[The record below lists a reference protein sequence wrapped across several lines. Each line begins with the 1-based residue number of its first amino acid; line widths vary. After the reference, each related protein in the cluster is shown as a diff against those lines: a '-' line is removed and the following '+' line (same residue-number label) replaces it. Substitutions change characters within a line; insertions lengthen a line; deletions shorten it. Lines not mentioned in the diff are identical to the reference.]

1 MTQQGSA
8 KMSKLDAQTV
18 ILESPLHYFSKISSH
33 PTSSSQ
39 LFNGDLEFGVVA
51 KEMRLGC
58 QLNLR
63 GDTSDEHFM
72 TGAKTVLGV
81 ALATAPGTYQ
91 YNSDTA
97 VYWLGPNEWLITSA
111 KEALELEASLRSKLE
126 GHIAIVDVS
135 GGQTLVNLRGD
146 GVRTLLKK
154 ASVYDFYSWTDAVP
168 GAGRCA
174 QTTFAKATAIV
185 ANRTDGSFDMII
197 RRSFSD
203 YIAQWLLDAGQEY
216 GCRIE
221 PC

>member
-1 MTQQGSA
+1 GRA
-8 KMSKLDAQTV
+8 KMTKLDAQDV

-33 PTSSSQ
+33 PVSSNQ

-51 KEMRLGC
+51 KEIRLGC

-63 GDTSDEHFM
+63 GDASDEHFV
-72 TGAKTVLGV
+72 TGAESVLGI
-81 ALATAPGTYQ
+81 ALPTVPGTYQ

-111 KEALELEASLRSKLE
+111 TDALELEALLRSKFE
-126 GHIAIVDVS
+126 GHIAIIDVS
-135 GGQTLVNLRGD
+135 GGQTLVNLRGH
-146 GVRTLLKK
+146 GVLTLLKK
-154 ASVYDFYSWTDAVP
+154 ASVYDFYSWSDAVP
-168 GAGRCA
+168 GAGRCV

-185 ANRTDGSFDMII
+185 ANRTDGSFDIII

-221 PC
+221 SC